1 MVDSIDIIEIVKL
14 YRKFSKYD
22 SYTDR
27 EIATAIIP
35 SLSLNQYKIFEDD
48 YGDIYAFTNW
58 AFLNKEVEE
67 KFLKTG
73 TLENVDWQSGDIY
86 AFTNWAYLSKKVEE
100 KFLKTGILENVDW
113 QSGNICWHI
122 ETINTTP
129 NKLKEIYKYTAT
141 RLKKDIGENN
151 FINWIRINN
160 SGKEIKR
167 INKMKVSTAI
177 RKFN

>member
-1 MVDSIDIIEIVKL
+1 MVDNSDIIEIVKL
-14 YRKFSKYD
+14 YRKFSKYK

-27 EIATAIIP
+27 EIAKAIIP

-73 TLENVDWQSGDIY
+73 ILENVDWQSGDI
-86 AFTNWAYLSKKVEE
+86 
-100 KFLKTGILENVDW
+100 
-113 QSGNICWHI
+113 CWHI
-122 ETINTTP
+122 ETVNTTT

-141 RLKKDIGENN
+141 RLKKDIGETK
-151 FINWIRINN
+151 FINWIRISN

>member
-27 EIATAIIP
+27 EIAKAIIP
-35 SLSLNQYKIFEDD
+35 SLSLNQYKIFEDE
-48 YGDIYAFTNW
+48 Y
-58 AFLNKEVEE
+58 
-67 KFLKTG
+67 
-73 TLENVDWQSGDIY
+73 GDIY